1 MGVKNFLKEYWL
13 SIAVIS
19 FMAVIIICSSNVSL
33 TNLAENSN
41 KATQLS
47 SLSSSVELPV
57 ISDEIDIPAL
67 QADDQGQLLY
77 RKGYIVSYNKETK
90 LPNWVAWHL
99 TSDHLADKVR
109 RPGSAFHEDLSVP
122 KPRATN
128 DDYKGSGWSRGH
140 MCPAGD
146 NKWDS
151 DAMYESFL
159 LSNVCPQHS
168 NLNSGVWNQI
178 EISCRN
184 WAKKYGDIYVIC
196 GPFFLNTNH
205 VTIGENKIVVPEAF
219 FKVVLCLNG
228 EPKGIGFICRNTD
241 GSRKKDLYVN
251 TISQVERITKITFFP
266 HLNTEVSNKVKSQAD
281 LQMW

>member
-1 MGVKNFLKEYWL
+1 MKVKKFLKEYWL

-19 FMAVIIICSSNVSL
+19 FMAVIVICSSNTSVA
-33 TNLAENSN
+33 NLSEES
-41 KATQLS
+41 KKTTHLS
-47 SLSSSVELPV
+47 TLSSSVELPV
-57 ISDEIDIPAL
+57 ISGEIGLPVL
-67 QADDQGQLLY
+67 QGDNQGQLLY
-77 RKGYIVSYNKETK
+77 RKGYVISYNKETR

-99 TSDHLADKVR
+99 TSDHLTDKVS
-109 RPGSAFHEDLSVP
+109 RPGNAFHEDLSVP
-122 KPRATN
+122 EPRATN

-178 EISCRN
+178 ELSCRN

-196 GPFFLNTNH
+196 GPIFMNTNH

-219 FKVVLCLNG
+219 FKVILSLNG
-228 EPKGIGFICRNTD
+228 EPKGLGFICRNTD

-266 HLNTEVSNKVKSQAD
+266 HLSKDVSNKVKFQAD